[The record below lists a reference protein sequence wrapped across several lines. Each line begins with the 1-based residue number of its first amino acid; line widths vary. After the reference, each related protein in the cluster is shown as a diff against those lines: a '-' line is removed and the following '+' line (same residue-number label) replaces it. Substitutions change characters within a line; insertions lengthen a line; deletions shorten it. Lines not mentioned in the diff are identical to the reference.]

1 MAPASGEEILHEAA
15 VDKVKS
21 GPATAQVTSNGG
33 DSGSGSENGEK
44 PVREKLKKTDL
55 DESGNGLMDS
65 QNYASSAENNPHE
78 SRAKA
83 ARKRSLEGKDLPDE
97 QTTPTGIHARKRSRD
112 ARSKASEKQL
122 PAQRST
128 ENIAE
133 NEAEDMINSDNG
145 SDRLA
150 HSDGMATPLSSEN
163 DVPLT
168 ATSVSRRL
176 EKKRS
181 LDDLDMYTDSDRE
194 RKIAATA
201 ESRARRSS
209 SEGPSDNSD
218 YEKFTKELKSR
229 KNKAVKNRQ
238 GEGSTAAATKD
249 SSLNNDEVVPRPS
262 RKRSR
267 DALDEGHEKDQKPTR
282 KRSRDTLDE
291 EYERHQKKSS
301 SARQSQIKT
310 TSSESSS
317 GTADSSR
324 VESEVTKKTEAPNPS
339 SLNTKAVPKQD
350 QSQQVTDINEN
361 KKPTDTDDQT
371 SSNGADKAVTASGSL
386 LERVEP
392 PSKAALDELPQTSAT
407 AFAASGFAGMVGN
420 TSPFGAVASKAALAP
435 SPFGSPGA
443 SSTFASPGI
452 GPKSPAPENLP
463 QTSSSA
469 FAASGF
475 ASMASSASP
484 FGTFGSKPS
493 TGISTFGS
501 LGNNSMQPSSSFASS
516 TPSSLPSASPFGST
530 SSQSAFD
537 TLGSAIRPSGTGFGS
552 ALGSGSKLS
561 SFAAPVGD
569 TNLEST
575 QKEKP
580 FGAPAEENESED
592 DSGDEDD
599 DGKNEGPSEEA
610 QHEDLEASSNH
621 DAKSSQGDSSRKYKI
636 KDGELL
642 EL

>member
-1 MAPASGEEILHEAA
+1 MAAASGEEILQGA
-15 VDKVKS
+15 VEGNVKS
-21 GPATAQVTSNGG
+21 GPASAQLKSNGG

-55 DESGNGLMDS
+55 DESENGLIDS
-65 QNYASSAENNPHE
+65 RNHVSSAENNEHE

-112 ARSKASEKQL
+112 ARSKASEKQP
-122 PAQRST
+122 PAHRST

-133 NEAEDMINSDNG
+133 TEAEDLVNSDNG

-150 HSDGMATPLSSEN
+150 RSDGIATPLSSEN

-168 ATSVSRRL
+168 TTNVSRRL

-218 YEKFTKELKSR
+218 YEKFAEELKSR
-229 KNKAVKNRQ
+229 RNKATKNKK
-238 GEGSTAAATKD
+238 GDGSITAATKA
-249 SSLNNDEVVPRPS
+249 SNLNDDEVVPRPS

-267 DALDEGHEKDQKPTR
+267 DALDEGYEKDQKPTR

-291 EYERHQKKSS
+291 EYERDQKKSS

-310 TSSESSS
+310 TSSESLHGS
-317 GTADSSR
+317 ADSSR
-324 VESEVTKKTEAPNPS
+324 VETEATQKTKAPDSPS
-339 SLNTKAVPKQD
+339 LDAKAVPKQD
-350 QSQQVTDINEN
+350 QSQRATDINED
-361 KKPTDTDDQT
+361 KKSAGNGDQST
-371 SSNGADKAVTASGSL
+371 LSGIDEAVAASDSL
-386 LERVEP
+386 LARSKS
-392 PSKAALDELPQTSAT
+392 PSKAASDELPRTSAS

-420 TSPFGAVASKAALAP
+420 TSPFGAVGSKAALAP
-435 SPFGSPGA
+435 SPFGNSGA
-443 SSTFASPGI
+443 SSTFASPGT
-452 GPKSPAPENLP
+452 GPKSPPPESLP
-463 QTSSSA
+463 QTSSRA

-475 ASMASSASP
+475 ASMATSASP

-501 LGNNSMQPSSSFASS
+501 LGNNSTQPSSSFMSS
-516 TPSSLPSASPFGST
+516 TPSSLPPASSFGT
-530 SSQSAFD
+530 ISSQSAFNS
-537 TLGSAIRPSGTGFGS
+537 LGSAARPANIGFGS
-552 ALGSGSKLS
+552 APGAGSKLS

-580 FGAPAEENESED
+580 FGAPAEEDESEE
-592 DSGDEDD
+592 DSGDED
-599 DGKNEGPSEEA
+599 EEPSEEA
-610 QHEDLEASSNH
+610 QPEDLEASSNH
-621 DAKSSQGDSSRKYKI
+621 GVKLSHGDSSRKYKI
-636 KDGELL
+636 KDGESL
-642 EL
+642 